1 MAVVERDFGANF
13 IVVEVLGNKKVNQNM
28 YVIWLDQEG
37 SATVSRIRVNISLE
51 S

>member
-13 IVVEVLGNKKVNQNM
+13 IFVEVLGNEKVKQNM

-37 SATVSRIRVNISLE
+37 SAAGFKKKDE
-51 S
+51 HFP